1 MFIGLAYLRTN
12 MKLSSLL
19 LLSILTTLSGCA
31 AFEAKQHYTGEQ
43 AGYVSSSIGITKNS
57 AKSPFYR
64 INIKQKEAPF
74 QEYWVGL
81 NFENMWGDTLPDIS
95 DDKKEVVVFAKRLEP
110 GNYSITEWQ
119 AEIVGGNITFNY
131 RSRKDFNIDFEVKD
145 GEITY
150 LDQMLFHTIWQDA
163 VFGLTKKPGN
173 FLLVGKELTDEEK
186 SLTKVRIQEIEKTR
200 LTKG

>member
-1 MFIGLAYLRTN
+1 

-19 LLSILTTLSGCA
+19 LLSILISLSGCA
-31 AFEAKQHYTGEQ
+31 AFEVKQHYTGEK
-43 AGYVSSSIGITKNS
+43 AGYVSSSIGITKDS
-57 AKSPFYR
+57 ARHPFYR
-64 INIKQKEAPF
+64 INIKQNEAPF

-110 GNYSITEWQ
+110 GSYSITEWQ
-119 AEIVGGNITFNY
+119 AEIVGGNITFKYSSKKN
-131 RSRKDFNIDFEVKD
+131 FNIDFKVKD

-150 LDQMLFHTIWQDA
+150 LDQILFHTFWQDA

-173 FLLVGKELTDEEK
+173 FALVGKQMTDEEK
-186 SLTKVRIQEIEKTR
+186 VFTKVKILEIEQAR